1 MRHWDVR
8 ATDLVRMLALVA
20 VLAGAQLGLL
30 AEPAHA
36 AERVIRITADGPDP
50 VTLAGV
56 KVGDVITFRNA
67 DPTFP
72 HGVGSTSD
80 NWSFSAS
87 LGPGEELTTAPLRAR
102 GTYTYD
108 EGPSV
113 LDDYEGSVVV
123 GSTATA
129 KPKPR
134 PTSASP
140 RPSSTGS
147 ADPTRSPSP
156 TASATG
162 SASTPPLGGGG
173 VPTTTPSP
181 TGPPPVTAPPPTET
195 EDPDSGGGTVA
206 LPGGTLPE
214 PPTPREYGLPIAVA
228 TVGTAG
234 VASLLVRF
242 LLAHPA
248 GRRQD
253 RPLVTLDS
261 TTGQA

>member
-1 MRHWDVR
+1 MHVK
-8 ATDLVRMLALVA
+8 TLVRLLALVA

-30 AEPAHA
+30 AGPAHA
-36 AERVIRITADGPDP
+36 AERVVRITADGPDP

-56 KVGDVITFRNA
+56 RVGDVITFRNA

-80 NWSFSAS
+80 NWSFSQT
-87 LGPGEELTTAPLRAR
+87 LNPGQEFTTARLPKA

-108 EGPSV
+108 EGPAI

-129 KPKPR
+129 RPKPKPS
-134 PTSASP
+134 SASP

-147 ADPTRSPSP
+147 SDPTPAPSS
-156 TASATG
+156 TSTG
-162 SASTPPLGGGG
+162 SAGTPPLVGGG
-173 VPTTTPSP
+173 VPTQTASP
-181 TGPPPVTAPPPTET
+181 TGPPPVSAPEPTES
-195 EDPDSGGGTVA
+195 EDPDGTLA

-214 PPTPREYGLPIAVA
+214 PPTPREYGLPIAIA

-253 RPLVTLDS
+253 RPLVTLDG